1 MRKLDLSILVLPEKK
16 KENLPGTVERKH
28 FDISMGIKY
37 AVPL

>member
-1 MRKLDLSILVLPEKK
+1 MRKIDLSILVLPEKKK

-28 FDISMGIKY
+28 FDMGIKY